1 MSFGN
6 RVEKL
11 RERIEKERS
20 IRTKSGGYLFINVK
34 KEKFKENNMTQQL
47 EFLKRLLEMIH
58 NGATGFELAYE
69 VEKNQEIKQLIYD
82 GILFYNT
89 FLEIGNNKFID
100 FPDKQTKAYTS
111 FMTVEDTEKYI
122 FMVWLNDKISTF
134 QKRLHPMEDYEKFLK
149 VKKDEERKEAEK
161 KRREQL
167 VNCKRCGAKIK
178 DKNQEYCEEC
188 GENLWEQIL

>member
-1 MSFGN
+1 MSFGY

-11 RERIEKERS
+11 QKRIEKERS
-20 IRTKSGGYLFINVK
+20 IRSRSGGYLFINVK

-47 EFLKRLLEMIH
+47 EFLKHLLEMIN

-69 VEKNQEIKQLIYD
+69 VEKNQEIKKLIFD

-100 FPDKQTKAYTS
+100 FPDKQSKIYTS
-111 FMTVEDTEKYI
+111 FKTVEDTEKFI
-122 FMVWLNDKISTF
+122 FMVWLNNKISSL
-134 QKRLHPMEDYEKFLK
+134 QKQLHPKEDYEKFLK
-149 VKKDEERKEAEK
+149 AKIDEEKKEAEK

-167 VNCKRCGAKIK
+167 VNCKKCGAKIK
-178 DKNQEYCEEC
+178 DKRQEYCEEC